1 MTGIQQLKS
10 ATEMSLSKLIDL
22 LNECLSREYDAIIR
36 YGIYSQ
42 FANRA
47 GYRHT
52 AGEIETQAQE
62 KVQHALGIANQ
73 IRFLGG
79 IAEIRI
85 KPKLA
90 HKMYNI
96 QEMLRFE
103 LESNIEE
110 IRNYQELVRE
120 CETRNEF
127 ALADQIGGIFR
138 NEQQHQTDQDQPK
151 PLPAT
156 RPFMR
161 TNPSFISK
169 VDIYS
174 GGGTLWYQW

>member
-1 MTGIQQLKS
+1 MMTSTPQQKS
-10 ATEMSLSKLIDL
+10 ATEMSLSKLVDL

-90 HKMYNI
+90 HNMYTI
-96 QEMLRFE
+96 REMLRFE
-103 LESNIEE
+103 LESNIEA
-110 IRNYQELVRE
+110 IRSYQELVRH
-120 CETRNEF
+120 CEILKDF
-127 ALADQIGGIFR
+127 ALAEQISEILR
-138 NEQQHQTDQDQPK
+138 NEQEHQMDQAAAVAKD
-151 PLPAT
+151 L
-156 RPFMR
+156 
-161 TNPSFISK
+161 TNVRIF
-169 VDIYS
+169 
-174 GGGTLWYQW
+174 L